1 MKFELEEYHRNIP
14 DEEIIADIKRVATK
28 LKQDS
33 LLTKEYIKFG
43 KFSLSLPCRRFGSW
57 LDTLEKA
64 GLRKLKIQ
72 HHTWLSDEEIITDV
86 KRTANKLNQDF
97 LLRNQYDKF
106 GKHSSSTAVAKFKSW
121 SNIIK
126 QASLRKMRDRNGKV
140 SEEELFR
147 NLEEAW
153 IKLGRQ
159 PRQED
164 MFPPNSKYSKVP
176 YKNYFGSWTKAL
188 HAFVEYINKEND
200 FSTEEAIKNKPII
213 ESTTRHKTN
222 RNINYRLRFIVM
234 QRDNF
239 KCQTCGRSPATDP
252 TIILHVD
259 HKKAWANGGETV
271 MENLQVL
278 CSKCNIGKS
287 DL

>member
-1 MKFELEEYHRNIP
+1 MKFEIEEYHRNIP

-43 KFSLSLPCRRFGSW
+43 KFSLSLPCRRFGW
-57 LDTLEKA
+57 LKALEQA

-72 HHTWLSDEEIITDV
+72 HKTWVSDEEVIADIKQVATEL
-86 KRTANKLNQDF
+86 RQDF

-106 GKHSSSTAVAKFKSW
+106 GKFSSSGTVAKFTSW
-121 SNIIK
+121 SKAIER
-126 QASLRKMRDRNGKV
+126 AGLRKTRDQNGKV

-147 NLEEAW
+147 NLEEVW
-153 IKLGRQ
+153 VKLGRQ
-159 PRQED
+159 PRQEE
-164 MFPPNSKYSKVP
+164 MFLPNSKYSKVP
-176 YKNYFGSWTKAL
+176 YKNHFGSWTKAL
-188 HAFVEYINKEND
+188 YAFVEYINKENN
-200 FSTEEAIKNKPII
+200 FSTEEAIKDLQIEPI
-213 ESTTRHKTN
+213 TRHKTN

-239 KCQTCGRSPATDP
+239 KCRRCGRSPATDP